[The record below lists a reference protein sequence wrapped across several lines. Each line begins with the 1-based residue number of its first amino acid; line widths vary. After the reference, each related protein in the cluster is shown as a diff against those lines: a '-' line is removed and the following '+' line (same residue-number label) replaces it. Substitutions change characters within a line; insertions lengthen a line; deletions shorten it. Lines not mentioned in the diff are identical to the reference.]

1 MMNFVDVFY
10 SSDDGLTLYA
20 RDYAGPAPGA
30 PVVLCLPGL
39 TRNSRDFA
47 ALAGVLAQT
56 CRVICPDM
64 RGRGRSMRDPDP
76 AGYRP
81 ERYVR
86 DMITLLDFLGIGKVV
101 VIGTSLGGMMA
112 MILMALVADRIRA
125 VVLNDVGPVVDARGL
140 ARIAGYVGKSVPVDT
155 WEAAALQTAHINAVA
170 FPDYGPDDWLAM
182 ARAMFVEQGSKLVLD
197 YDPAIAQSI
206 ADGVISKDFW
216 PLFENMPPKPMLV
229 IRGALSDILSAET
242 QQEMARRLPNV
253 SNVTIAGRGH
263 APTLGEPDALPAI
276 TGFLSRLNA

>member
-1 MMNFVDVFY
+1 MNYVDVFY

-20 RDYAGPAPGA
+20 RDYAGPSPGA

-86 DMITLLDFLGIGKVV
+86 DMITLLDFLDIGKVV

-112 MILMALVADRIRA
+112 MILLSIIPHRIDA
-125 VVLNDVGPVVDARGL
+125 VVLNDVGPEVDARGL
-140 ARIAGYVGKSVPVDT
+140 ARIAGYVGKSEPVDT
-155 WEAAALQTAHINAVA
+155 WEAAAQQAAHINAVA

-182 ARAMFVEQGSKLVLD
+182 ARAIFVEQGNKLVFD

-206 ADGVISKDFW
+206 ADGVITTNFW
-216 PLFENMPPKPMLV
+216 PLFENMPSKPMLV

-242 QQEMARRLPNV
+242 QAEMARRLPDV
-253 SNVTIAGRGH
+253 RNVTIAGRGH
-263 APTLGEPDALPAI
+263 APTLGEPDAEQAI
-276 TGFLSRLNA
+276 GIFLAGLVG